1 MEDRLGSTS
10 LDGIVRVS
18 HGSHLHERNARG
30 KGVLSGQNGRLSCCD
45 NMLRDNAPTD
55 DDDSVG
61 GGIPVWK
68 RNPCWIYIN
77 CLMFLS
83 SVENVALPM
92 QKYFYRLDSVQ
103 AHCRGQLR
111 RGDDNEHFC
120 RFHRRRDCT
129 SVYLGQREAS
139 VRRGEMERSVP
150 AIKVMAHEREERDRE
165 RGTERNYNGPMTR
178 HFSSLESRTSPHAST
193 LEGLAA
199 TSSDPLAKCAN
210 L

>member
-1 MEDRLGSTS
+1 ML
-10 LDGIVRVS
+10 VS

-45 NMLRDNAPTD
+45 NMLRDNAPT

-92 QKYFYRLDSVQ
+92 QKYFYRLDTMQ
-103 AHCRGQLR
+103 ANCRGQLR

-120 RFHRRRDCT
+120 RFHRRRRRDCT

-139 VRRGEMERSVP
+139 VRRERQ
-150 AIKVMAHEREERDRE
+150 KERWKDLCPRLKLWRMRGKNERQRE
-165 RGTERNYNGPMTR
+165 RNRKK
-178 HFSSLESRTSPHAST
+178 L
-193 LEGLAA
+193 
-199 TSSDPLAKCAN
+199 
-210 L
+210 

>member
-1 MEDRLGSTS
+1 ML
-10 LDGIVRVS
+10 VS

-30 KGVLSGQNGRLSCCD
+30 KGILSGQNGRLSCCD

-55 DDDSVG
+55 DDEDSVCDE
-61 GGIPVWK
+61 IPFWK

-83 SVENVALPM
+83 SVENAALPM

-120 RFHRRRDCT
+120 RFHRRRRRDCT

-139 VRRGEMERSVP
+139 VRRE
-150 AIKVMAHEREERDRE
+150 KRD
-165 RGTERNYNGPMTR
+165 G
-178 HFSSLESRTSPHAST
+178 
-193 LEGLAA
+193 
-199 TSSDPLAKCAN
+199 KICARD
-210 L
+210 